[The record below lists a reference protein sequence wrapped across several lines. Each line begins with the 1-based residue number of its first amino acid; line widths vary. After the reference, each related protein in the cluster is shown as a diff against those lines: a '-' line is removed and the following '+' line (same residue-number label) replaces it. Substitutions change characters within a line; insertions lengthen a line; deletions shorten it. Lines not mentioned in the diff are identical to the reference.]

1 MRHVFADG
9 GYAGDKLRDAIAGSG
24 QWTIEIIKR
33 SDKAKGF
40 QVLHRRWVVERTFAW
55 LGRCRRLA
63 KDWETTIASST
74 AWATIASIRMLTRR
88 TARYCYAWDLSSQMG
103 WLPPSPDGIAMCQE
117 SGVYS
122 HRAGRTA
129 TVMKDTMIGVDLA
142 KNVFQLHAASMTGQ
156 LRFSRKLSREK
167 FRSFMAG
174 QPPAV
179 VVMEAC
185 GSAHYW
191 AREMVRLGHEVKLI
205 AAQYVR
211 PFVKRQK
218 NDAADAEAI
227 VIAAQRPEMRFVEP
241 KTAEQ
246 QSRAILFRARE
257 RLVRQRTEL
266 INALRAC
273 LYEYGH
279 IIPQGAH
286 QIKRVAEILDTPNSD
301 LPALM
306 REECAELLEQIAEQ
320 TVRINARTTKIKALA
335 VEADTARRLQTIPG
349 VGPLT
354 ALAVEAFAPPMENF
368 KCGRDFAAWLGL
380 VPRQFSSGGKERLGR
395 ISKAGQADIRRLL
408 IIGAMSRLNRLG
420 RKSIPETSWLA
431 HIAARKPRMLVAIAL
446 ANKMARTIW
455 ALMTKN
461 EDYRVPAQ
469 AAVVA

>member
-1 MRHVFADG
+1 M
-9 GYAGDKLRDAIAGSG
+9 K
-24 QWTIEIIKR
+24 
-33 SDKAKGF
+33 
-40 QVLHRRWVVERTFAW
+40 
-55 LGRCRRLA
+55 
-63 KDWETTIASST
+63 
-74 AWATIASIRMLTRR
+74 
-88 TARYCYAWDLSSQMG
+88 
-103 WLPPSPDGIAMCQE
+103 
-117 SGVYS
+117 
-122 HRAGRTA
+122 
-129 TVMKDTMIGVDLA
+129 KDTMIGVDLA

-156 LRFSRKLSREK
+156 LRFSRKLSREQ
-167 FRSFMAG
+167 FRRFMAE

-257 RLVRQRTEL
+257 RLVHQRTEL

-279 IIPQGAH
+279 TVPQGTR
-286 QIKRVAEILDTPNSD
+286 QIKRFTEILDAANSD
-301 LPALM
+301 LPALV

-320 TVRINARTTKIKALA
+320 TARIDARTVKIKALA
-335 VEADTARRLQTIPG
+335 AEADTARRLQTIPG

-354 ALAVEAFAPPMENF
+354 ALAVEAFAPPMESF

-408 IIGAMSRLNRLG
+408 IIGAMSRLNWLG
-420 RKSIPETSWLA
+420 RKSIPETSWLSR
-431 HIAARKPRMLVAIAL
+431 IVARKPRMLVAIAL

-455 ALMTKN
+455 ALITKN
-461 EDYRVPAQ
+461 EDYRVPA
-469 AAVVA
+469 